1 MKLGCSSLGVRVTL
15 RTFYETLQGGV
26 TMNEFREGG
35 NERSSKTPAETIWG
49 FAVGESYRDCV
60 VESNAVQTG
69 IISEVPAAPVFVLQ

>member
-1 MKLGCSSLGVRVTL
+1 
-15 RTFYETLQGGV
+15 
-26 TMNEFREGG
+26 MNEFREGG